1 MLKQNIKQ
9 MDSIHEDQESRISQL
24 EAASRNLQLIVQLL
38 LGLAVIGITAIVWA
52 YLFRDA
58 AK

>member
-1 MLKQNIKQ
+1 
-9 MDSIHEDQESRISQL
+9 MDSIHKDQESRISQL

-38 LGLAVIGITAIVWA
+38 LGLAVIGITALVWA